1 GKSSRGYLAYAPFA
15 EHHTEQHSAA
25 TKSLGLEVGPAR
37 VAAHM
42 RTNRLHGQRAV
53 SGRAPV
59 ATPAGAWVC
68 SSMVAK
74 CNSPGDVH
82 WNLPP
87 LLPAAIRR
95 IGMGARL
102 GSLGPATS
110 RGSATS
116 RRRAARRHHR

>member
-1 GKSSRGYLAYAPFA
+1 MSSRGYLAYAPFA

-74 CNSPGDVH
+74 CNRSEE
-82 WNLPP
+82 
-87 LLPAAIRR
+87 RR
-95 IGMGARL
+95 VGNEGSTRGHQQEDCRDKLRL
-102 GSLGPATS
+102 WLEW
-110 RGSATS
+110 
-116 RRRAARRHHR
+116 